1 LHKYLKYTI
10 RGVAILVGVFLVLY
24 IVAYIYVSVN
34 KKAIIIQ
41 VTEQISEKLDG
52 TVTIG
57 NVDLSFLRT
66 FPQISVL
73 LEKVAIKDTMYST
86 HKHPFFTAEKLY
98 ARISV
103 FQVIAKKDPLTGIRV
118 DNGNLYIYTDTAG
131 YTNNYLLAGKKK
143 PVATRPTAAKKI
155 ILDDIRLNNFHITM
169 DNRKVNKLLD
179 FDVEKLVC
187 DIRDRDST
195 LRFRTKNQ
203 VLIKSLAF
211 NLNKGS
217 YVKGHTFE
225 GNFDLYY
232 NLRNQQLYFDNIPVT
247 IGNHPFNLTG
257 KFNLTKTPDFSLT
270 VNTKKLDIKLGRSFL
285 PQKVA
290 MAISIVSL
298 DKPIDVKAVITGP
311 LTPGEPLVNVDWVS
325 SEKNTV
331 TTPFFAFHNCTFTGG
346 YTNEL
351 IPGLPRKDPNSR
363 IRIHN
368 FSGDYEGIPLR
379 SDNIYIDDLVFP
391 MINLDLKSAFSL
403 TTLNNVL
410 QNNSLK
416 LSEGNADLNVTYTGP
431 LAKNSTANTFINGT
445 LKIKDGLLLYT
456 PRNIALKNCNGSIVF
471 QNTDVIVKDISTNV
485 QGNSIVMN
493 GTIKNLP
500 SLIKTNPGKIT
511 LDWNVYS
518 PELNLATLTS
528 LLKKRSKVASA
539 NVGTGKLTRTA
550 SRIDDMLEQ
559 SNVQLDLKADKL
571 IYKKFTASNVKAS
584 IGMVQDSWNLNNVS
598 LQSGGGAM
606 QIKGYIREKNAQ
618 SQEVKVAVN
627 IDNADVNKIMY
638 AFNDFG
644 QDGISYKNLA
654 GRLSSD
660 IDVKMDIDRDLTGT
674 PSNMEGVVNLSL
686 KNGALLDYEPIKK
699 LQNFL
704 FKNRNFEQ
712 IKFAELKDKLE
723 IKNGDITINRMEI
736 QSTALTL
743 FVEGIYSMK
752 GNTDLSIQVP
762 LSNLKKRDET
772 YKPENVGADAK
783 GGTSV
788 YVRGRPGDDGNIKFK
803 YDLFKKFRKDKSEKE
818 KEAKKTAGD
827 DR

>member
-1 LHKYLKYTI
+1 MHKYLKYTI
-10 RGVAILVGVFLVLY
+10 RSVAILIGIFLVLY

-34 KKAIIIQ
+34 KKAIIVQ

-57 NVDLSFLRT
+57 NVDLSFVRT

-73 LEKVAIKDTMYST
+73 LTKVAIKDTMYST
-86 HKHPFFTAEKLY
+86 HKHAFFTADKLY

-103 FQVIAKKDPLTGIRV
+103 FQIIVKKDPLTGIRV
-118 DNGNLYIYTDTAG
+118 DDGNLYIFTDTTG
-131 YTNNYLLAGKKK
+131 YSNNYLLAGKKQ
-143 PVATRPTAAKKI
+143 PAATRPTAAKKI

-169 DNRKVNKLLD
+169 DNRKVDKLLD
-179 FDVEKLVC
+179 FEVEKLDC

-195 LRFRTKNQ
+195 LRFRIKNE

-211 NLNKGS
+211 NLKKGS

-225 GNFDLYY
+225 GSFDLFY
-232 NLRNQQLYFDNIPVT
+232 NLRNQQLYFDDIPVK
-247 IGNHPFNLTG
+247 IGSHPFNLTG
-257 KFNLTKTPDFSLT
+257 KFNLNKTPDFTLT
-270 VNTKKLDIKLGRSFL
+270 VNTKKLDVKLGRSFL
-285 PQKVA
+285 PEKVA
-290 MAISIVSL
+290 LAVSLVSL

-331 TTPFFAFHNCTFTGG
+331 STPFFTFHNCTFTGG

-379 SDNIYIDDLVFP
+379 SDNIFIDDLVFP

-403 TTLNNVL
+403 TILNNVL
-410 QNNSLK
+410 QNNSLT
-416 LSEGNADLNVTYTGP
+416 LSEGNAELNVTYRGP
-431 LAKNSTANTFINGT
+431 LAKNSNANTFINGT

-493 GTIKNLP
+493 GSIKNLP

-528 LLKKRSKVASA
+528 LLKKRSRVASA
-539 NVGTGKLTRTA
+539 NAGNGKLKQTA

-559 SNVQLDLKADKL
+559 SNVQLNLKADKL

-618 SQEVKVAVN
+618 LQEVKVAVN

-644 QDGISYKNLA
+644 QNGISYKNLA
-654 GRLSSD
+654 GRLTSD

-762 LSNLKKRDET
+762 LRNLKKRDEN

-788 YVRGRPGDDGNIKFK
+788 FVRGRPGEDGSIKFK
-803 YDLFKKFRKDKSEKE
+803 YDLFKKFRKDKNEKE
-818 KEAKKTAGD
+818 KDDKKEKGGE
-827 DR
+827 R